1 MDKTLMVN
9 LSDAIFGDIENNEYL
24 NELYNNILYN
34 YALKTLCLDKRK
46 KMRSANVTAAL
57 RFADLLSKSTHPEH
71 RDAHRIW
78 AQEIITL
85 LMALYPDDE
94 KVSYYAGAV
103 LASTGNVLGQN
114 LIKSSYTEPTAFEQ
128 LFAAYSQDYLTIPA
142 EKDKRFFQAQKY
154 AYDHLQD
161 DGFSYSAPTSMG
173 KSFIM
178 RMFIKEQVLNG
189 VRKNYAIIV
198 PTKALINEVRSEIIN
213 DLKGLLE
220 QRDYRV
226 VTAAGD
232 LALEQDHS
240 FILVLTPER
249 LLYLV
254 NSNPKLQIDY
264 LFIDESH
271 KMSGRNSRGPFYYSV
286 VDDLSRREPKP
297 HFIFASPNIPNPEVY
312 LQLIANGHYDD
323 ENAMASSFS
332 PVSQFKFFISLG
344 NKTISVFNDHRKT
357 YEVVCTLQ
365 EDNPTLD
372 LILQAFDHTD
382 DMQDKS
388 TIAYFS
394 GKDKAIEAAR
404 LFADKRENLNDPELN
419 ELARDVRNE
428 VHGEYYLAELLEK
441 GVAYHIGYL
450 PSAIRMRIEKLFK
463 KEKITAMFCTST
475 LVEGVNLPADNLFI
489 SSFKNGRARM
499 SSIDFRNLIGRVGR
513 IQFNLCGNVFFVSDE
528 NTIKQDDYLQL
539 LTDDISDQKLSLT
552 QDLKPKHKKR
562 IVETLLS
569 GSTVFDKYNKDQP
582 EEEYFMMRRFGLIL
596 LRDIVHGNDSFVKK
610 EFEQY
615 LSSEHEFKI
624 RATFTESAEMID
636 SDINVSLD
644 QTRRLRAAITAD
656 PEFTYPEP
664 DENGYFR
671 HSEIVD
677 FLRRLGDI
685 FNWKKY
691 EYSSLGKTNDGG
703 EYTRLGWYTTIL
715 MQWIEGKGLGSIM
728 RKAISYRKQHPDSF
742 WLNAYTPSYYNDSR
756 EHKNIVFADTL
767 EVIENV
773 ILFSLSNYFLR
784 FSNEYKRTHGEDSLN
799 TNNWY
804 EYVEY
809 GTMNTITIQ
818 LQRNGFSREAAT
830 FIRQYQADYIVMLPS
845 GEIRLRTSL
854 KDCANDVVIRELPDI
869 IYNAPDLFLD

>member
-142 EKDKRFFQAQKY
+142 EKDKRFFQAQKH

-161 DGFSYSAPTSMG
+161 ECFSYSAPTSMG

-189 VRKNYAIIV
+189 VKKNYAIIV

-220 QRDYRV
+220 QCDYRV
-226 VTAAGD
+226 VTAGGD

-249 LLYLV
+249 LLYLI
-254 NSNPKLQIDY
+254 NSNPGLPIDY
-264 LFIDESH
+264 LFIDEAH
-271 KMSGRNSRGPFYYSV
+271 KMSGKNSRGPFYYSV
-286 VDDLSRREPKP
+286 VDDLSRRDPKTR
-297 HFIFASPNIPNPEVY
+297 FIFASPNIPNPEVY
-312 LQLIANGHYDD
+312 LRLIANGHYDD

-332 PVSQFKFFISLG
+332 PVSQFKFLISIG
-344 NKTISVFNDHRKT
+344 NKTISMFNDHRKT

-365 EDNPTLD
+365 GDNPTLD

-382 DMQDKS
+382 GMKDKR

-394 GKDKAIEAAR
+394 GKAKAIEAAR
-404 LFADKRENLNDPELN
+404 LFADKREKLNEPELN

-463 KEKITAMFCTST
+463 KEIITAMFCTST

-499 SSIDFRNLIGRVGR
+499 SNIDFRNLIGRVGR

-552 QDLKPKHKKR
+552 QDLKPKHKRR

-569 GSTVFDKYNKDQP
+569 GSTVIDKYNQDQS
-582 EEEYFMMRRFGLIL
+582 EEEYIMMRKFGLIL
-596 LRDIVHGNDSFVKK
+596 LRDIVRGNDSLVKK
-610 EFEQY
+610 EFAPY
-615 LSSEHEFKI
+615 LSSENETKI
-624 RATFTESAEMID
+624 RATFAESAEMID
-636 SDINVSLD
+636 RDINVSLD
-644 QTRRLRAAITAD
+644 QTRRLRAAIIAD
-656 PEFTYPEP
+656 SEFTYPKP
-664 DENGYFR
+664 DENGYFS
-671 HSEIVD
+671 HGEVVD
-677 FLRRLGDI
+677 FLCRLGDI
-685 FNWKKY
+685 FNWRKY
-691 EYSSLGKTNDGG
+691 EYSSLGKTNDVGD
-703 EYTRLGWYTTIL
+703 YTRLGWYTTIL
-715 MQWIEGKGLGSIM
+715 MQWIEGNGLGSIM
-728 RKAISYRKQHPDSF
+728 RKAISYRKDHPNSF
-742 WLNAYTPSYYNDSR
+742 WLNAYTPSHYDDTR

-773 ILFSLSNYFLR
+773 ILFSISNYFLR
-784 FSNEYKRTHGEDSLN
+784 FSNEYKRIHGEDSLN

-818 LQRNGFSREAAT
+818 LQRNGFFREAAT
-830 FIRQYQADYIVMLPS
+830 FIRQHPAYVVILPS

-854 KDCANDVVIRELPDI
+854 KDCGNDVVVRELPDI
-869 IYNAPDLFLD
+869 IFNAPDLFVD

>member
-1 MDKTLMVN
+1 MDKAPMVN

-46 KMRSANVTAAL
+46 KMRGVNVTAAL
-57 RFADLLSKSTHPEH
+57 RFADLLSKSTHAER

-85 LMALYPDDE
+85 LLALYPDNE

-161 DGFSYSAPTSMG
+161 DCFSYSAPTSMG

-189 VRKNYAIIV
+189 VKKNYAIIV

-220 QRDYRV
+220 QHDHRV

-232 LALEQDHS
+232 LALEQDHN

-249 LLYLV
+249 LLYLI
-254 NSNPKLQIDY
+254 NSNPELPIDY
-264 LFIDESH
+264 LFIDEAH

-286 VDDLSRREPKP
+286 VDDLSRRDRKP

-312 LQLIANGHYDD
+312 LRLIANGHYDD

-332 PVSQFKFFISLG
+332 PVSQFKFLISIG

-365 EDNPTLD
+365 GDNPTLD

-382 DMQDKS
+382 DMKDKR

-394 GKDKAIEAAR
+394 GKDKAIDAAR
-404 LFADKRENLNDPELN
+404 FFADKREKLNDPELN

-513 IQFNLCGNVFFVSDE
+513 IQFNLCGNVFCVSDE
-528 NTIKQDDYLQL
+528 NTIKQDDYLQF

-552 QDLKPKHKKR
+552 QDLKPKHKRK

-569 GSTVFDKYNKDQP
+569 GSTVIDKYNKDQP
-582 EEEYFMMRRFGLIL
+582 EEEYFMMRKFGLIL
-596 LRDIVHGNDSFVKK
+596 LRDIVRGNDSLVKK
-610 EFEQY
+610 EFAPY
-615 LSSEHEFKI
+615 LSSENEAKI
-624 RATFTESAEMID
+624 RDTFAESAEMID
-636 SDINVSLD
+636 GDINVSLD
-644 QTRRLRAAITAD
+644 QTRRLRAAIIAD
-656 PEFTYPEP
+656 SEFTYPKP
-664 DENGYFR
+664 DENGYFS
-671 HSEIVD
+671 HDEVVD

-685 FNWKKY
+685 FNWRKY
-691 EYSSLGKTNDGG
+691 EYSSLGKTNGVG

-715 MQWIEGKGLGSIM
+715 MQWIAGNGLGSIM
-728 RKAISYRKQHPDSF
+728 RKAISYRKKHPDTF
-742 WLNAYTPSYYNDSR
+742 WLNAYIPSYYNDSR

-767 EVIENV
+767 EVIDNV
-773 ILFSLSNYFLR
+773 VLFSISNYFLR
-784 FSNEYKRTHGEDSLN
+784 FYNEYKRIHGEDSLN

-830 FIRQYQADYIVMLPS
+830 FIRQYQTDYIIMLPS
-845 GEIRLRTSL
+845 GEIRLRKSL
-854 KDCANDVVIRELPDI
+854 KDCGNDGVIRELPDI
-869 IYNAPDLFLD
+869 IFNAPDLFVD

>member
-1 MDKTLMVN
+1 MDEHSMVN
-9 LSDAIFGDIENNEYL
+9 LRDAIFGDIENNEYL

-34 YALKTLCLDKRK
+34 YALKTLCLTGRN
-46 KMRSANVTAAL
+46 KMRGVNVTAAL

-85 LMALYPDDE
+85 LLSLYPDDE

-103 LASTGNVLGQN
+103 LASTGNFLGQN
-114 LIKSSYTEPTAFEQ
+114 LIKSNYIEPTTFEQ
-128 LFAAYSQDYLTIPA
+128 LFAAYSHDYLTIPA

-161 DGFSYSAPTSMG
+161 DCFSYSAPTSMG

-189 VRKNYAIIV
+189 IKKNYAIIV
-198 PTKALINEVRSEIIN
+198 PTKALINEVRSEVIN

-249 LLYLV
+249 LLYLI
-254 NSNPKLQIDY
+254 NSKPDLPIDY
-264 LFIDESH
+264 LFIDEAH
-271 KMSGRNSRGPFYYSV
+271 KMSGKNSRGPFYYSV
-286 VDDLSRREPKP
+286 VDDLSRRDSKP

-332 PVSQFKFFISLG
+332 PVSQFKFLVSIG
-344 NKTISVFNDHRKT
+344 NRTISVFNDHTKN
-357 YEVVCTLQ
+357 YESVCTLQ
-365 EDNPTLD
+365 GDNPTLD
-372 LILQAFDHTD
+372 LILQAYDQTEE
-382 DMQDKS
+382 MKDKR

-404 LFADKRENLNDPELN
+404 KFAENRQKLNDPELD

-489 SSFKNGRARM
+489 SSYKNGRARM

-528 NTIKQDDYLQL
+528 NAIKQDDYLQL
-539 LTDDISDQKLSLT
+539 LKDDVSDQKLSLT
-552 QDLKPKHKKR
+552 EDLKPKHKKK

-569 GSTVFDKYNKDQP
+569 GSTVIDKYNKDQS
-582 EEEYFMMRRFGLIL
+582 EEEYIMMRKFGLIL
-596 LRDIVHGNDSFVKK
+596 LRDIVDGNNSLVKK
-610 EFEQY
+610 EFAPFLTPEKEAQ
-615 LSSEHEFKI
+615 I
-624 RATFTESAEMID
+624 RASFAESSEMID

-644 QTRRLRAAITAD
+644 QTKRLRAAIYVD
-656 PEFTYPEP
+656 PELAYPQP
-664 DENGYFR
+664 DENGYFD
-671 HSEIVD
+671 HNEVVD

-685 FNWKKY
+685 FNWKNY
-691 EYSSLGKTNDGG
+691 EYSSLGKTNAAGD
-703 EYTRLGWYTTIL
+703 YTRLGWYAAIL
-715 MQWIEGKGLGSIM
+715 MQWMEGNGLGSIM
-728 RKAISYRKQHPDSF
+728 RRAISYRKEHPDSF
-742 WLNAYTPSYYNDSR
+742 WLNAYTPSYYMDTR

-773 ILFSLSNYFLR
+773 ILFSISNYFLR
-784 FSNEYKRTHGEDSLN
+784 FSNEYKRIHGEDSLN

-804 EYVEY
+804 EFVEY

-818 LQRNGFSREAAT
+818 LQRHGFSREAAT
-830 FIRQYQADYIVMLPS
+830 FIRQHPAYIVMLQS
-845 GEIRLRTSL
+845 GEIRLCTSL
-854 KDCANDVVIRELPDI
+854 KDCGNDGVVRELSDI
-869 IYNAPDLFLD
+869 IFNAPDLFVD

>member
-1 MDKTLMVN
+1 M
-9 LSDAIFGDIENNEYL
+9 
-24 NELYNNILYN
+24 
-34 YALKTLCLDKRK
+34 
-46 KMRSANVTAAL
+46 
-57 RFADLLSKSTHPEH
+57 LL
-71 RDAHRIW
+71 
-78 AQEIITL
+78 
-85 LMALYPDDE
+85 ALYPYNE

-142 EKDKRFFQAQKY
+142 EKDKRFFQAQKH

-161 DGFSYSAPTSMG
+161 ECFSYSAPTSMG

-189 VRKNYAIIV
+189 VKKNYAIIV

-220 QRDYRV
+220 QCDYRV

-249 LLYLV
+249 LLYLI
-254 NSNPKLQIDY
+254 NSNPGLPIDY
-264 LFIDESH
+264 LFIDEAH
-271 KMSGRNSRGPFYYSV
+271 KMSGKNSRGPFYYSV
-286 VDDLSRREPKP
+286 VDDLSRRDPKP

-312 LQLIANGHYDD
+312 LRLIANGHYDD

-332 PVSQFKFFISLG
+332 PVSQFKFLISIG
-344 NKTISVFNDHRKT
+344 NKTISMFNDHRKT

-365 EDNPTLD
+365 GDNPTLD

-382 DMQDKS
+382 GMKDKR

-394 GKDKAIEAAR
+394 GKAKAIEAAR
-404 LFADKRENLNDPELN
+404 LFADKREKLNEPELN

-463 KEKITAMFCTST
+463 KEIITAMFCTST

-499 SSIDFRNLIGRVGR
+499 SNIDFRNLIGRVGR

-552 QDLKPKHKKR
+552 QDLKPKHKRR

-569 GSTVFDKYNKDQP
+569 GSTVIDKYNQDQS
-582 EEEYFMMRRFGLIL
+582 EEEYIMMRKFGLIL
-596 LRDIVHGNDSFVKK
+596 LRDIVRGNDSLVKK
-610 EFEQY
+610 EFAPY
-615 LSSEHEFKI
+615 LSSENETKI
-624 RATFTESAEMID
+624 RATFAESAEMID
-636 SDINVSLD
+636 RDINVSLD
-644 QTRRLRAAITAD
+644 QTRRLRAAIIAD
-656 PEFTYPEP
+656 SEFTYPKP
-664 DENGYFR
+664 DENGYFS
-671 HSEIVD
+671 HGEVVD
-677 FLRRLGDI
+677 FLCRLGDI
-685 FNWKKY
+685 FNWRKY
-691 EYSSLGKTNDGG
+691 EYSSLGKTNDVGD
-703 EYTRLGWYTTIL
+703 YTRLGWYTTIL
-715 MQWIEGKGLGSIM
+715 MQWIEGNGLGSIM
-728 RKAISYRKQHPDSF
+728 RKAISYRKDHPNSF
-742 WLNAYTPSYYNDSR
+742 WLNAYTPSHYDDTR

-773 ILFSLSNYFLR
+773 ILFSISNYFLR
-784 FSNEYKRTHGEDSLN
+784 FSNEYKRIHGEDSLN

-830 FIRQYQADYIVMLPS
+830 FIRQHQTDYIIMLPS

-854 KDCANDVVIRELPDI
+854 KDCGNDGVVRELPDI
-869 IYNAPDLFLD
+869 IFNAPDLFLD

>member
-1 MDKTLMVN
+1 MDEHSMVN
-9 LSDAIFGDIENNEYL
+9 LSGAIFGDIENNEYL

-34 YALKTLCLDKRK
+34 YALKTLCLTGRK
-46 KMRSANVTAAL
+46 KMRGVNVTAAL

-85 LMALYPDDE
+85 LLALYPDDE

-103 LASTGNVLGQN
+103 LASTGNFLGQN
-114 LIKSSYTEPTAFEQ
+114 LIKSNYTEPTTFEQ
-128 LFAAYSQDYLTIPA
+128 LFAAYSHDYLTIPA

-161 DGFSYSAPTSMG
+161 DCFSYSAPTSMG

-189 VRKNYAIIV
+189 IKKNYAIIV
-198 PTKALINEVRSEIIN
+198 PTKALINEVRSEVIN

-232 LALEQDHS
+232 LALEQHHS

-249 LLYLV
+249 LLYLI
-254 NSNPKLQIDY
+254 NSKPDLPIDY
-264 LFIDESH
+264 LFIDEAH
-271 KMSGRNSRGPFYYSV
+271 KMSGKNSRGPFYYSV
-286 VDDLSRREPKP
+286 VDDLSRRASKP

-312 LQLIANGHYDD
+312 LQLIANGHCDY

-332 PVSQFKFFISLG
+332 PVSQFKFLISIG
-344 NKTISVFNDHRKT
+344 NRAISVFNDHTKN
-357 YEVVCTLQ
+357 YELVCTLQ
-365 EDNPTLD
+365 GDNPTLD
-372 LILQAFDHTD
+372 LILQAFDKTEE
-382 DMQDKS
+382 MKDKR

-404 LFADKRENLNDPELN
+404 KFAENRQKQNDPELD

-489 SSFKNGRARM
+489 SSYKNGRARM

-528 NTIKQDDYLQL
+528 NAIKQDDYLQL
-539 LTDDISDQKLSLT
+539 LKDDVSDQKLSLAE
-552 QDLKPKHKKR
+552 DLKPKHKKK
-562 IVETLLS
+562 IVDTLLS
-569 GSTVFDKYNKDQP
+569 GSTVIDKYNKDQS
-582 EEEYFMMRRFGLIL
+582 EEEYIMMRKFGLIL
-596 LRDIVHGNDSFVKK
+596 LRDIVEGNNSLVKK
-610 EFEQY
+610 EFAPFLTPEKEAQ
-615 LSSEHEFKI
+615 I
-624 RATFTESAEMID
+624 RASFAESSEMID

-644 QTRRLRAAITAD
+644 QTKRLRAAIYVD
-656 PEFTYPEP
+656 PELAYPQP
-664 DENGYFR
+664 DENGYFD
-671 HSEIVD
+671 HNEVVD

-691 EYSSLGKTNDGG
+691 EYSSLGKTNAAGD
-703 EYTRLGWYTTIL
+703 YTRLGWYATIL
-715 MQWIEGKGLGSIM
+715 MQWMEGNGLGSIM
-728 RKAISYRKQHPDSF
+728 RRAISYRKEHPDSF
-742 WLNAYTPSYYNDSR
+742 WLNAYTPSYYMDTR

-773 ILFSLSNYFLR
+773 ILFSISNYFLR
-784 FSNEYKRTHGEDSLN
+784 FSNEYKRIHGEDSLN

-804 EYVEY
+804 EFVEY

-818 LQRNGFSREAAT
+818 LQRHGFSREAAT
-830 FIRQYQADYIVMLPS
+830 FIRQHPAYVVMLHS

-854 KDCANDVVIRELPDI
+854 KDCGNDGIVRELPDI
-869 IYNAPDLFLD
+869 IFNAPDLFVD

>member
-1 MDKTLMVN
+1 MDKTPMVN
-9 LSDAIFGDIENNEYL
+9 LGDAIFSDIENNEYL
-24 NELYNNILYN
+24 NELYNNILFN
-34 YALKTLCLDKRK
+34 YALKTLCLDGRK
-46 KMRSANVTAAL
+46 KMRGINVAATL
-57 RFADLLSKSTHPEH
+57 RFADLLSKSTHPER

-85 LMALYPDDE
+85 LLALYPDDE

-103 LASTGNVLGQN
+103 LASTGNFLGQN
-114 LIKSSYTEPTAFEQ
+114 LIKSRYTEPTAFEQ
-128 LFAAYSQDYLTIPA
+128 LFAAYSKEYLTIPA

-161 DGFSYSAPTSMG
+161 DCFSYSAPTSMG

-178 RMFIKEQVLNG
+178 RMFIKERVLNG
-189 VRKNYAIIV
+189 VKNNYAIIV

-213 DLKGLLE
+213 DLKDLLE
-220 QRDYRV
+220 QCNYRV
-226 VTAAGD
+226 VSAAGD
-232 LALEQDHS
+232 LALEQDHN

-249 LLYLV
+249 LLYLI
-254 NSNPKLQIDY
+254 NSKPELPIND
-264 LFIDESH
+264 LFIDEAH
-271 KMSGRNSRGPFYYSV
+271 KMSGKNSRGPFYYSV

-312 LQLIANGHYDD
+312 LRLIANGHYDD
-323 ENAMASSFS
+323 KNAMASSFS
-332 PVSQFKFFISLG
+332 PVSQFKFLVSIG

-365 EDNPTLD
+365 GDNPTLD

-382 DMQDKS
+382 GMKDKR

-404 LFADKRENLNDPELN
+404 IFADKREKLNDQELD

-489 SSFKNGRARM
+489 SSYKNGRARM
-499 SSIDFRNLIGRVGR
+499 SSTDFRNLIGRVGR

-528 NTIKQDDYLQL
+528 NAIKQDDYLQL
-539 LTDDISDQKLSLT
+539 LKDDASDQNLSLT
-552 QDLKPKHKKR
+552 QELKPKHKKK

-569 GSTVFDKYNKDQP
+569 GSTVIDKYNNDQS
-582 EEEYFMMRRFGLIL
+582 EEEYIMMRKFGLIL
-596 LRDIVHGNDSFVKK
+596 LRDIVNGNNSLVKK
-610 EFEQY
+610 EFAPY
-615 LSSEHEFKI
+615 LTPEKEAQI
-624 RATFTESAEMID
+624 RASFAESSEMID

-644 QTRRLRAAITAD
+644 QTKRLRAAIYAD
-656 PEFTYPEP
+656 PELSYPLP
-664 DENGYFR
+664 DENGYFD
-671 HSEIVD
+671 HSEVVD
-677 FLRRLGDI
+677 FLHRLGDI

-691 EYSSLGKTNDGG
+691 EYSSLGKTNDAGD
-703 EYTRLGWYTTIL
+703 YTRLGWYATIL
-715 MQWIEGKGLGSIM
+715 MQWMEGNGLGSIM
-728 RKAISYRKQHPDSF
+728 RRAISYRQEHPDSF
-742 WLNAYTPSYYNDSR
+742 WLNAYTPSYYMDTR

-773 ILFSLSNYFLR
+773 ILFSISNYFLR
-784 FSNEYKRTHGEDSLN
+784 FSNEYKRIHGEDSLN

-818 LQRNGFSREAAT
+818 LQRHGFSREAAT
-830 FIRQYQADYIVMLPS
+830 FIRQHPAYVVMLHS
-845 GEIRLRTSL
+845 GEIRLRTSI
-854 KDCANDVVIRELPDI
+854 KDCGNDGVVRELPDI
-869 IYNAPDLFLD
+869 IFNSPDLFVN

>member
-1 MDKTLMVN
+1 MDETSMVN
-9 LSDAIFGDIENNEYL
+9 LSDAIFGDIESNDFL

-34 YALKTLCLDKRK
+34 YALKTLCLTDRK
-46 KMRSANVTAAL
+46 KMRGINVTAAL
-57 RFADLLSKSTHPEH
+57 RFADLLSKSTHPQR
-71 RDAHRIW
+71 RDNHKIW

-85 LMALYPDDE
+85 LLALYPDDE

-103 LASTGNVLGQN
+103 LSNTGNFLGQN
-114 LIKSSYTEPTAFEQ
+114 LIKSNYTEPTAMEQ
-128 LFAAYSQDYLTIPA
+128 LFAAFSKDYLTIPA

-161 DGFSYSAPTSMG
+161 ECFSYSAPTSMG

-178 RMFIKEQVLNG
+178 RMFIKEQVLKG
-189 VRKNYAIIV
+189 VIKNFALIV
-198 PTKALINEVRSEIIN
+198 PTKALINEVRSEVIN

-220 QRDYRV
+220 QSNYRV

-232 LALEQDHS
+232 LALEQAHN

-249 LLYLV
+249 LLYLM
-254 NSNPKLQIDY
+254 NSKPGLQINY
-264 LFIDESH
+264 LFIDEAH
-271 KMSGRNSRGPFYYSV
+271 KMSGKNSRGPFYYSV
-286 VDDLSRREPKP
+286 VDDLSRRDPKP

-312 LQLIANGHYDD
+312 LQLIANGQYDD
-323 ENAMASSFS
+323 ENAMASAFS
-332 PVSQFKFFISLG
+332 PVSQFKFLVSLG
-344 NKTISVFNDHRKT
+344 NKTVSIFNDHSKT
-357 YEVVCTLQ
+357 YEFVCELKG
-365 EDNPTLD
+365 DSPTLD
-372 LILQAFDHTD
+372 LLLRAFDHSD
-382 DMQDKS
+382 GMKEKR

-394 GKDKAIEAAR
+394 GKDRAIEAAR
-404 LFADKRENLNDPELN
+404 NFAENREKLNDSELD

-489 SSFKNGRARM
+489 SSFKNGRASM

-528 NTIKQDDYLQL
+528 ITIKQDDYLKL
-539 LTDDISDQKLSLT
+539 LKDDVKDQGLSLT
-552 QDLKPKHKKR
+552 NDLKPKHKKR

-569 GSTVFDKYNKDQP
+569 GSTVIDKYNKDQS
-582 EEEYFMMRRFGLIL
+582 EEEYIMMRKFGLIL
-596 LRDIVHGNDSFVKK
+596 LRDIVEGNNSLVKK
-610 EFEQY
+610 EFALY
-615 LSSEHEFKI
+615 LSAQDEAKI
-624 RATFTESAEMID
+624 RTTFAESSEMID

-644 QTRRLRAAITAD
+644 QTKRLRAAIAAD
-656 PEFTYPEP
+656 PEFTYPKP
-664 DENGYFR
+664 DANGYFD
-671 HSEIVD
+671 HDEVVD

-691 EYSSLGKTNDGG
+691 EYSSLGKINDAGN
-703 EYTRLGWYTTIL
+703 YSRLGWYTTIL
-715 MQWIEGKGLGSIM
+715 MQWIEGNGLGSIM
-728 RKAISYRKQHPDSF
+728 RKAIDYRKKHPDSF
-742 WLNAYTPSYYNDSR
+742 WLNAYTPSYYMDTK

-773 ILFSLSNYFLR
+773 ILFSISNYFLR
-784 FSNEYKRTHGEDSLN
+784 FSNEYKRIYGDDSLN
-799 TNNWY
+799 NNNWY

-809 GTMNTITIQ
+809 GTMNQITIQ

-830 FIRQYQADYIVMLPS
+830 FIRQHQGEYVIMLPS
-845 GEIRLRTSL
+845 GEIRLRASL
-854 KDCANDVVIRELPDI
+854 KDCGNGSVIRELPDI
-869 IYNAPDLFLD
+869 VFNAPGLFVE

>member
-1 MDKTLMVN
+1 MYETPMVN
-9 LSDAIFGDIENNEYL
+9 LSDAIFGDIESNEYL

-34 YALKTLCLDKRK
+34 YALKTLCLKGRK
-46 KMRSANVTAAL
+46 KMRGVNVTAAL
-57 RFADLLSKSTHPEH
+57 RFADLLSKSTHPER
-71 RDAHRIW
+71 RDAHKIW

-85 LMALYPDDE
+85 LLALYPDDE

-103 LASTGNVLGQN
+103 LASTGNFLGQN
-114 LIKSSYTEPTAFEQ
+114 LIKSNYTEPTAFEQ
-128 LFAAYSQDYLTIPA
+128 LFAAYSHNYLTIPA
-142 EKDKRFFQAQKY
+142 EKDKRFFLAQKY

-161 DGFSYSAPTSMG
+161 DCFSYSAPTSMG

-178 RMFIKEQVLNG
+178 RMFIKEQVLKG
-189 VRKNYAIIV
+189 IKKNFALIV
-198 PTKALINEVRSEIIN
+198 PTKALINEVRSEVIN

-220 QRDYRV
+220 KCDYRV

-232 LALEQDHS
+232 LALEQDHN

-249 LLYLV
+249 LLYLI
-254 NSNPKLQIDY
+254 NSKPELPIDY
-264 LFIDESH
+264 LFIDEAH
-271 KMSGRNSRGPFYYSV
+271 KMSGKNSRGPFYYSV

-323 ENAMASSFS
+323 ENAMASAYS
-332 PVSQFKFFISLG
+332 PVSQFKFLVSLG
-344 NKTISVFNDHRKT
+344 NKTISVFNDHTKT
-357 YEVVCTLQ
+357 YEYVCALQ
-365 EDNPTLD
+365 GDNPTLD

-382 DMQDKS
+382 GTKDKRA
-388 TIAYFS
+388 IAYFS
-394 GKDKAIEAAR
+394 GKDKAIDAAR
-404 LFADKRENLNDPELN
+404 EFAEKREKLNDPELD

-450 PSAIRMRIEKLFK
+450 PSTIRMRIEKLFK

-499 SSIDFRNLIGRVGR
+499 TSIDFRNLIGRVGR

-539 LTDDISDQKLSLT
+539 LKDDVTDQKLSLT
-552 QDLKPKHKKR
+552 QDLKPKHKKK

-569 GSTVFDKYNKDQP
+569 GSTVIDKYNKDQS
-582 EEEYFMMRRFGLIL
+582 EEEYIMMRKFGLIL
-596 LRDIVHGNDSFVKK
+596 LRDIVDENDSLVKREFAPYLTPKK
-610 EFEQY
+610 EE
-615 LSSEHEFKI
+615 KI
-624 RATFTESAEMID
+624 RAAFAESSEMID

-644 QTRRLRAAITAD
+644 QTRRLRAAIFAD
-656 PEFTYPEP
+656 PELSYPKP
-664 DENGYFR
+664 NENGYFD
-671 HSEIVD
+671 HGEVVD

-691 EYSSLGKTNDGG
+691 EYSSLGKTNEAGD
-703 EYTRLGWYTTIL
+703 YTRLGWYATIL
-715 MQWIEGKGLGSIM
+715 MQWMEGNGLGSIM
-728 RKAISYRKQHPDSF
+728 RKAISYRKDHPDSF
-742 WLNAYTPSYYNDSR
+742 WLNAYTPSYYMDTR

-773 ILFSLSNYFLR
+773 ILFSISNYFLR
-784 FSNEYKRTHGEDSLN
+784 FSNEYKRVYGEDSLN
-799 TNNWY
+799 NNNWY

-818 LQRNGFSREAAT
+818 LQRHGFSREAAT
-830 FIRQYQADYIVMLPS
+830 FIRQHQGDYVIMLPS

-854 KDCANDVVIRELPDI
+854 KVCGNDGVVRELPDI
-869 IYNAPDLFLD
+869 VFNAPDLFMD